1 MLVLGAGSA
10 SALTVLPFFLTPDGT
25 NGGTVAPPLVS
36 TVYQLWVDPSAI
48 AGSTFGVDANI
59 YAHGSLTMTAFTED
73 AANGTTA
80 NLCLNVAGCGGSDTA
95 KLGFQEFAAVSGDS
109 INGNSVPFEI
119 GTVTVVNSG
128 AGAGDITLWTGDYLA
143 SDLIT
148 IVPATAP
155 QILAQVIPEPGTL
168 VLLGVG
174 LGGLVTAIGARGQRT
189 R

>member
-10 SALTVLPFFLTPDGT
+10 SALTVLPFFLTLNGT
-25 NGGTVAPPLVS
+25 NGGTVAAPLAS

-48 AGSTFGVDANI
+48 AGSTFGVDAFI

-80 NLCLNVAGCGGSDTA
+80 SLCLNVAGCSGTV
-95 KLGFQEFAAVSGDS
+95 KLGFQEFTAVSGDS

-168 VLLGVG
+168 VLMGVG
-174 LGGLVTAIGARGQRT
+174 LGGLAVAVRAHRQRV

>member
-1 MLVLGAGSA
+1 
-10 SALTVLPFFLTPDGT
+10 
-25 NGGTVAPPLVS
+25 
-36 TVYQLWVDPSAI
+36 
-48 AGSTFGVDANI
+48 
-59 YAHGSLTMTAFTED
+59 MTAFTED

-80 NLCLNVAGCGGSDTA
+80 SLCLNVAGCSGTV
-95 KLGFQEFAAVSGDS
+95 KLGFQEFTAVSGDS

-155 QILAQVIPEPGTL
+155 QILAQVIPESGTL
-168 VLLGVG
+168 VLMGVG
-174 LGGLVTAIGARGQRT
+174 LGGLAVAVRAHRQRV